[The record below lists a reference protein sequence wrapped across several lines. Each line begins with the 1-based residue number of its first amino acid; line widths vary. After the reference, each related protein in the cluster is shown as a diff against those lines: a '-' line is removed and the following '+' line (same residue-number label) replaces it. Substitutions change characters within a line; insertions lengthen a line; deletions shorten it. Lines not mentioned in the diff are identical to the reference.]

1 MDETEFDLGG
11 LLGGI
16 FSEGGIQD
24 LIEGLSGLYAL
35 ETQQEE
41 ARGLGG
47 EVAAKAEDIAKKAG
61 EMAAFQPYTITG
73 APGLGD
79 ITMDTS
85 GVTLGMTP
93 EQQKFITDALTG
105 AQTTLEGLLKPRAER
120 EAEILSAVTAARQP
134 MTDRERLEL
143 ETRLAAQGRLG
154 TQTAAFGGTPE
165 ALAMEKAIQEQ
176 RSADIFGSMTQAG
189 EEQTRQQELLSGL
202 LGAAYTPQ
210 SQALELLA
218 GGIDPAKLAQSGR
231 LSASEALQAAI
242 SPIAQATTE
251 GEKIAMGY
259 TTPLIQ
265 AYTGLLAPTLQAGAS
280 AIGAEDIATQAGQYF
295 QKAVEDLYTSIFG

>member
-11 LLGGI
+11 LLGGL
-16 FSEGGIQD
+16 FSEGGISN
-24 LIEGLSGLYAL
+24 LIEGLTGLYAL

-41 ARGLGG
+41 ARGLG
-47 EVAAKAEDIAKKAG
+47 EAVATKAEDIATKAG

-85 GVTLGMTP
+85 GITLGMTP
-93 EQQKFITDALTG
+93 EQQKFISDALTG

-120 EAEILSAVTAARQP
+120 EAEILSAITTARQP
-134 MTDRERLEL
+134 ITDRERLAMES
-143 ETRLAAQGRLG
+143 RLAAQGRLG

-176 RSADIFGSMTQAG
+176 RSADILGAMTQAG
-189 EEQTRQQELLSGL
+189 QEQTLQQELLSGL

-280 AIGAEDIATQAGQYF
+280 AIGAEDIATQAGEYF
-295 QKAVEDLYTSIFG
+295 QSAVEDLFTSIFG